1 MGKITRG
8 FGQPWAE
15 LPVGLGNHG
24 QNYPWVWATMGRIT
38 RGFGQPWAKIGWV
51 WETMGKNHL
60 WVWAI
65 MGKIAHGFGLPCAKF
80 TRVAG
85 DEVARALDEHEHSTS
100 TASAP

>member
-1 MGKITRG
+1 
-8 FGQPWAE
+8 
-15 LPVGLGNHG
+15 
-24 QNYPWVWATMGRIT
+24 MGRIT

>member
-1 MGKITRG
+1 MGLGNHGQKIVG

-15 LPVGLGNHG
+15 LPVGLVNHG
-24 QNYPWVWATMGRIT
+24 QNYPWVWA
-38 RGFGQPWAKIGWV
+38 
-51 WETMGKNHL
+51 TMGKNHL